1 MVNQELLQVA
11 EHSQQACEILD
22 LREIAQVPPV
32 VIDPGGGVWVSKIQ
46 QVFFSNGE
54 GCHCCLH

>member
-1 MVNQELLQVA
+1 MA

-22 LREIAQVPPV
+22 LREIAQVAPV
-32 VIDPGGGVWVSKIQ
+32 VIDPGRVWVSKMEAGI
-46 QVFFSNGE
+46 FCSNGE